1 MGYMMKEEVNPFIG
15 IINKRLRAD
24 RLLLKEHIH
33 KLGDNFY
40 YSLMERL
47 DSGRELTPK
56 QRGAVKNSEKR
67 EEYLDFDEDPDWY

>member
-1 MGYMMKEEVNPFIG
+1 MKEEENPFAE

-24 RLLLKEHIH
+24 RLLLKEHMH

-40 YSLMERL
+40 YSLMDWL

-56 QRGAVKNSEKR
+56 QREAVKNSEKR
-67 EEYLDFDEDPDWY
+67 EEYLDYDEYPDWY

>member
-1 MGYMMKEEVNPFIG
+1 MKEEVNPFIG